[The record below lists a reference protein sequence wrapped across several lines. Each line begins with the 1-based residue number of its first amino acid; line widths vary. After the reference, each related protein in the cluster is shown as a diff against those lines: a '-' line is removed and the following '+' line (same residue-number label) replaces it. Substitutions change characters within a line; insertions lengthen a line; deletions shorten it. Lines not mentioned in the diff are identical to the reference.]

1 MPEKFTV
8 TVPLTARQKAQIKKA
23 TGRTINA
30 VKVEK
35 AGAKTVLKTARMKLT
50 KRWLSPEGPSKPF

>member
-35 AGAKTVLKTARMKLT
+35 AGAKTVLKSARMKLT
-50 KRWLSPEGPSKPF
+50 KRWIGPEGPYLKG

>member
-1 MPEKFTV
+1 MVEKFSV

-23 TGRTINA
+23 TGRTIAA

-35 AGAKTVLKTARMKLT
+35 AGARTVLKTARMKLT
-50 KRWLSPEGPSKPF
+50 KRWLSPEGPRGKF